1 MSTKML
7 PFCVTE
13 VRKMTVWNLRFF
25 VRLIECL
32 LGIGWTKSRLVD
44 VRISFEF
51 VTAEILFLWTFE
63 CEWKFVWTLH
73 GCARWLLEIFKGWVV
88 RWMWLNIFFFFLF
101 FLLKIRRTKLRSKNI
116 RITFDFIKEEISF
129 LRIFEREWK
138 TLQKPDRS
146 QCPRFRMFL
155 EIYTVWLNQVS

>member
-73 GCARWLLEIFKGWVV
+73 GCARWLLEIFKGWGV
-88 RWMWLNIFFFFLF
+88 RWMWLNVFFFFSF
-101 FLLKIRRTKLRSKNI
+101 KDTSNQ
-116 RITFDFIKEEISF
+116 ITFEGHQDHIKEEISF

>member
-63 CEWKFVWTLH
+63 CERKLVWTLH
-73 GCARWLLEIFKGWVV
+73 GCARWLLEIFRDWGV
-88 RWMWLNIFFFFLF
+88 RWMWLNVFFFFL
-101 FLLKIRRTKLRSKNI
+101 LKTRRTKLRSKDI

-129 LRIFEREWK
+129 LRIFEHEWK

-155 EIYTVWLNQVS
+155 EICTVWLNQVS